1 MFFHVYFFLLG
12 LLLEKLAAPVGDRV
26 HELLGFDNVFVDNA
40 LLANHKNDRDST
52 IGFFEGRGLA

>member
-1 MFFHVYFFLLG
+1 MYIFLLG

-52 IGFFEGRGLA
+52 IGFFLRGEA